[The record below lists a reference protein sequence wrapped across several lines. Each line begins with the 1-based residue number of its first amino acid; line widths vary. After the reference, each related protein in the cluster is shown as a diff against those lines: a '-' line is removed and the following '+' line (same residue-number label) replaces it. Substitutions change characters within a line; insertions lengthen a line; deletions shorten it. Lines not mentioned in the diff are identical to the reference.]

1 MDNDNP
7 LLQKAADLYRGLRF
21 TMKYRGVD
29 ILPAAAGNDLAR
41 DLLESGQPFLFGRCG
56 ATEMRTVADW
66 LQNGGHN
73 FTDRTRADIRNLS
86 GVFPTD
92 DATLDKFC
100 RLYVKT
106 AQSAELLA
114 LWNVGAEREVIRG
127 CDATRFTELRAL
139 EPYYHARPWS
149 TALAGKRVLVVHPFR
164 RTILA
169 QYEKRTQLFPGK
181 DVLPELASLTVI
193 QAVQGLGGQDTGYAS
208 WFDALTEMERRMDA
222 ADYDVAIV
230 GAGAYSL
237 PLAAHARERVL
248 ADSENMSLD
257 ILQAMCR
264 EKGRA
269 NGARFYDALKK
280 DDLSFICEVK
290 KASPSKGV
298 IARDFPYLDIARD
311 YEAAGADCISCLTEP
326 KWFLGSDDIFRE
338 IRAAVSTPM
347 LRKDF
352 TVSDYQLYQ
361 SRLMGADCVLL
372 ICALLDTKAL
382 AQYLAV
388 CDELGLSALV
398 ETHDADEI
406 RSAVAAGAK
415 IIGVNNRNLKDFPS
429 TFPTPRG
436 CATASRRRR
445 STWPN
450 PACRA
455 RRTSPHSARSAPT
468 RY

>member
-1 MDNDNP
+1 MS
-7 LLQKAADLYRGLRF
+7 
-21 TMKYRGVD
+21 
-29 ILPAAAGNDLAR
+29 ILD
-41 DLLESGQPFLFGRCG
+41 E
-56 ATEMRTVADW
+56 
-66 LQNGGHN
+66 
-73 FTDRTRADIRNLS
+73 
-86 GVFPTD
+86 
-92 DATLDKFC
+92 
-100 RLYVKT
+100 
-106 AQSAELLA
+106 
-114 LWNVGAEREVIRG
+114 
-127 CDATRFTELRAL
+127 
-139 EPYYHARPWS
+139 
-149 TALAGKRVLVVHPFR
+149 
-164 RTILA
+164 
-169 QYEKRTQLFPGK
+169 
-181 DVLPELASLTVI
+181 
-193 QAVQGLGGQDTGYAS
+193 
-208 WFDALTEMERRMDA
+208 
-222 ADYDVAIV
+222 
-230 GAGAYSL
+230 
-237 PLAAHARERVL
+237 LAAHARERVL

-280 DDLSFICEVK
+280 DDLSFIEVK

-347 LRKDF
+347 LRKNF

-372 ICALLDTKAL
+372 ICALLDTKTL

-415 IIGVNNRNLKDFPS
+415 IIGVNNRNLKDFSVDFSNAARLRDRIPPEAVYVAESGVQS
-429 TFPTPRG
+429 TQDVAALRCQNAGGKQRFECCCAPLDRCRRG
-436 CATASRRRR
+436 ADRRN
-445 STWPN
+445 TDAGP
-450 PACRA
+450 
-455 RRTSPHSARSAPT
+455 
-468 RY
+468 

>member
-1 MDNDNP
+1 MS
-7 LLQKAADLYRGLRF
+7 
-21 TMKYRGVD
+21 
-29 ILPAAAGNDLAR
+29 ILD
-41 DLLESGQPFLFGRCG
+41 E
-56 ATEMRTVADW
+56 
-66 LQNGGHN
+66 
-73 FTDRTRADIRNLS
+73 
-86 GVFPTD
+86 
-92 DATLDKFC
+92 
-100 RLYVKT
+100 
-106 AQSAELLA
+106 
-114 LWNVGAEREVIRG
+114 
-127 CDATRFTELRAL
+127 
-139 EPYYHARPWS
+139 
-149 TALAGKRVLVVHPFR
+149 
-164 RTILA
+164 
-169 QYEKRTQLFPGK
+169 
-181 DVLPELASLTVI
+181 
-193 QAVQGLGGQDTGYAS
+193 
-208 WFDALTEMERRMDA
+208 
-222 ADYDVAIV
+222 
-230 GAGAYSL
+230 
-237 PLAAHARERVL
+237 LAAHARERVL

-298 IARDFPYLDIARD
+298 IARDFPYLDIPRD

-372 ICALLDTKAL
+372 ICALLDTKTL

-415 IIGVNNRNLKDFPS
+415 IIGVNNRNLKDFTVDTANSKKLRDLIPDDIIFVSESGVKS
-429 TFPTPRG
+429 TDDI
-436 CATASRRRR
+436 
-445 STWPN
+445 
-450 PACRA
+450 RA
-455 RRTSPHSARSAPT
+455 IREIGADAVLIGETLMRADNKKAKLDELRLS
-468 RY
+468 

>member
-1 MDNDNP
+1 MS
-7 LLQKAADLYRGLRF
+7 
-21 TMKYRGVD
+21 
-29 ILPAAAGNDLAR
+29 I
-41 DLLESGQPFLFGRCG
+41 
-56 ATEMRTVADW
+56 
-66 LQNGGHN
+66 
-73 FTDRTRADIRNLS
+73 
-86 GVFPTD
+86 
-92 DATLDKFC
+92 LDK
-100 RLYVKT
+100 
-106 AQSAELLA
+106 
-114 LWNVGAEREVIRG
+114 
-127 CDATRFTELRAL
+127 
-139 EPYYHARPWS
+139 
-149 TALAGKRVLVVHPFR
+149 
-164 RTILA
+164 
-169 QYEKRTQLFPGK
+169 
-181 DVLPELASLTVI
+181 
-193 QAVQGLGGQDTGYAS
+193 
-208 WFDALTEMERRMDA
+208 
-222 ADYDVAIV
+222 
-230 GAGAYSL
+230 
-237 PLAAHARERVL
+237 LAAHARERVL

-338 IRAAVSTPM
+338 IRTAVSTPM

-415 IIGVNNRNLKDFPS
+415 IIGVNNRNLKDFTVDTANSRKLRDLIPDDIIFVSESGVKS
-429 TFPTPRG
+429 TDDI
-436 CATASRRRR
+436 
-445 STWPN
+445 
-450 PACRA
+450 RA
-455 RRTSPHSARSAPT
+455 IREIGADAVLIGETLMRADDKKAKLDELRLS
-468 RY
+468 